1 MIKLWLNFAVNRLFQ
16 SSKLEHT
23 NFQYSMARIKYYYD
37 TESCRY
43 ERITVSTWDV
53 ILNSLGFLMVAFL
66 LAAGMTWVYIDYFES
81 PEEALLRK
89 KLNQS
94 EYYGEIQ
101 DQQLAE
107 MEKMLLSLES
117 RDDNI
122 YRVIFGVEP
131 VPEQIRSA
139 GVGGSDRYKDLLEDG
154 VDRDSYLMRNSKK
167 IDELKR
173 KMVIQTK
180 SYDEIVKLAKNKEE
194 WLRAM
199 PAIQPVSNK
208 QLKRLSSGFGYRI
221 DPIHKV
227 RRPHNGID
235 FSLPKGTP
243 VYATADGVVKVVKS
257 SFTGYGKRLDIDH
270 GFGYKTRY
278 AHLDMFNVKKGQ
290 KVKRGDLIGFS
301 GNSGKSTAP
310 HLHYEVHKDGKA
322 INPVYYFSRDLTDE
336 EFEEIL
342 RLASKENQA
351 LGSY

>member
-1 MIKLWLNFAVNRLFQ
+1 
-16 SSKLEHT
+16 
-23 NFQYSMARIKYYYD
+23 MARIKYYYD

-43 ERITVSTWDV
+43 ERITVSTWDI

-101 DQQLAE
+101 DKQLAE
-107 MEKMLLSLES
+107 MEKMLLSLEN

-131 VPEQIRSA
+131 VPEQIRNA
-139 GVGGSDRYKDLLEDG
+139 GVGGSDRYKELLEDG

-257 SFTGYGKRLDIDH
+257 SFSGYGKRIDIDH

-290 KVKRGDLIGFS
+290 KVKRGDIIGYS

-310 HLHYEVHKDGKA
+310 HLHYEVHKDGKP

-336 EFEEIL
+336 EYEEIL

>member
-1 MIKLWLNFAVNRLFQ
+1 
-16 SSKLEHT
+16 
-23 NFQYSMARIKYYYD
+23 MARIKYYYD

-43 ERITVSTWDV
+43 ERITVSTWDI

-66 LAAGMTWVYIDYFES
+66 LAAGMTWVYINYFES

-94 EYYGEIQ
+94 EYYGKIQ
-101 DQQLAE
+101 DKQLAE
-107 MEKMLLSLES
+107 MEKMLLSLEN
-117 RDDNI
+117 RDDNV

-131 VPEQIRSA
+131 VPEQIRNA
-139 GVGGSDRYKDLLEDG
+139 GVGGADRYKELLEDG
-154 VDRDSYLMRNSKK
+154 VNRESYLMRNAKK

-173 KMVIQTK
+173 KMIIQTT
-180 SYDEIVKLAKNKEE
+180 SYDEIIKLAKNKEE
-194 WLRAM
+194 RLRAM

-208 QLKRLSSGFGYRI
+208 QLKRLSSGFGYRF

-243 VYATADGVVKVVKS
+243 VYATADGIVKVVKS
-257 SFTGYGKRLDIDH
+257 SFTGYGKRIDIDH

-290 KVKRGDLIGFS
+290 KVKRGDIIGYS

-310 HLHYEVHKDGKA
+310 HLHYEVHKDGKP
-322 INPVYYFSRDLTDE
+322 INPVNFFSRDLTDE
-336 EFEEIL
+336 EYEEIL

>member
-1 MIKLWLNFAVNRLFQ
+1 
-16 SSKLEHT
+16 
-23 NFQYSMARIKYYYD
+23 MARIKYYYD

-43 ERITVSTWDV
+43 ERITVSTWDI
-53 ILNSLGFLMVAFL
+53 ILNSLGFLMVALL
-66 LAAGMTWVYIDYFES
+66 LAAGITWTYIYYFES

-101 DQQLAE
+101 DKQLSE
-107 MEKMLLSLES
+107 MEKMLLSLEN

-131 VPEQIRSA
+131 VPDQIRNS
-139 GVGGSDRYKDLLEDG
+139 GIGGTDRYKELLEDG
-154 VDRDSYLMRNSKK
+154 VDRESYLMQNSKK

-173 KMVIQTK
+173 KMVIQSK
-180 SYDEIVKLAKNKEE
+180 SYDEIIKLAKNKEE

-257 SFTGYGKRLDIDH
+257 SFTGYGKRIDIDH
-270 GFGYKTRY
+270 GFGYNTRY
-278 AHLDMFNVKKGQ
+278 AHLDMFNVKRGQ
-290 KVKRGDLIGFS
+290 KVKRGDLIAYS

-310 HLHYEVHKDGKA
+310 HLHYEVHKDGKP
-322 INPVYYFSRDLTDE
+322 INPVYYFSKDLTDE